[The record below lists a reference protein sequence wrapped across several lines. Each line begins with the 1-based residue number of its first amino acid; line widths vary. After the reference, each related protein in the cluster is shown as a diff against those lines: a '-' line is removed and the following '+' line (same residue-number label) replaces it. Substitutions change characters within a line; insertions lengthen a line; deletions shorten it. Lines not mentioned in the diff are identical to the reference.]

1 MITAKKFFTLAV
13 VVILI
18 TTSSVLAQNVTV
30 SKQAER
36 VKGNSTEGYAVE
48 LNGTLDEVTTAFT
61 KYLKTFSK
69 TKIVSNVTQVNEA
82 QFSATK
88 YLSPFYAI
96 TRNASDKAL
105 AWIGLNPAEWPSED
119 EAKKGMGE
127 LEKVMYNFG
136 VKFYRDKIQGDVDE
150 ALLAQQ
156 TAEKQQQKLLYDN
169 KTLNTKLE
177 NNQKEKI
184 RLEKAL
190 IDNKAENENLIL
202 GIDRNKKAQDSVAVA
217 LDQIRKMVEFH
228 KERQKKV
235 N

>member
-1 MITAKKFFTLAV
+1 MITAKKFFTLTLMMA
-13 VVILI
+13 LL
-18 TTSSVLAQNVTV
+18 TGGSVLAQTVKV
-30 SKQAER
+30 SKQTER
-36 VKGNSTEGYAVE
+36 VKGNATDGYGVE
-48 LNGTLDEVTTAFT
+48 LNGTLEEVTTAFT
-61 KYLKTFSK
+61 KYLKTFAK
-69 TKIVSNVTQVNEA
+69 TKAISNVTQVSEA

-88 YLSPFYAI
+88 YTSPFYAV
-96 TRNASDKAL
+96 TRNSTDKAL
-105 AWIGLNPAEWPSED
+105 AWIGVVVTEWPTED

-127 LEKVMYNFG
+127 LEKVMYDFG
-136 VKFYRDKIQGDVDE
+136 VKFYRDKIQADVDE
-150 ALLAQQ
+150 AMLALS
-156 TAEKQQQKLLYDN
+156 TAEKQQQKLIYDN
-169 KTLNTKLE
+169 KTLYTKLE

-190 IDNKAENENLIL
+190 IDNKAENENLTL

>member
-1 MITAKKFFTLAV
+1 MITAKKFFTLTLMV
-13 VVILI
+13 LFL
-18 TTSSVLAQNVTV
+18 SSGSVLAQTVTV

-36 VKGNSTEGYAVE
+36 VKGNSIDGYAVE
-48 LNGTLDEVTTAFT
+48 LSGTLDEVTTSFT
-61 KYLKTFSK
+61 KYLKSFSK

-88 YLSPFYAI
+88 YLSPFYAT

-105 AWIGLNPAEWPSED
+105 AWIGLIVTEWPNED

-127 LEKVMYNFG
+127 LEKVMYDFG
-136 VKFYRDKIQGDVDE
+136 VKFYRDKIQADVNE

-156 TAEKQQQKLLYDN
+156 TTEKQQQKLLYDN

-190 IDNKAENENLIL
+190 IDNKAENENLII

>member
-1 MITAKKFFTLAV
+1 MITAKKFFTLTVMA
-13 VVILI
+13 LLL
-18 TTSSVLAQNVTV
+18 TSSSGLAQNVTV
-30 SKQAER
+30 SKQDER
-36 VKGNSTEGYAVE
+36 VKGNSTDGYAVE
-48 LNGTLDEVTTAFT
+48 LSGTLEEVTTAFT

-69 TKIVSNVTQVNEA
+69 TKAVSNVTQVSEA

-88 YLSPFYAI
+88 YMSPFYAT

-105 AWIGLNPAEWPSED
+105 AWIGLNPSEWPSED
-119 EAKKGMGE
+119 EAKKGMDE

-136 VKFYRDKIQGDVDE
+136 VKFYRDKIQADVDE

-156 TAEKQQQKLLYDN
+156 TTEKQQQKLLNDN

-190 IDNKAENENLIL
+190 VDNKVENENLIL
-202 GIDRNKKAQDSVAVA
+202 GLERNKKAQDSVAVA
-217 LDQIRKMVEFH
+217 LEQIRKMVEFH

>member
-1 MITAKKFFTLAV
+1 MITAKKFFALPLV
-13 VVILI
+13 VLLLI
-18 TTSSVLAQNVTV
+18 SGSVLAQSVKVT
-30 SKQAER
+30 KQSER
-36 VKGNSTEGYAVE
+36 VKGSSTDGYGVE
-48 LNGTLDEVTTAFT
+48 LNGTLEEVTASFT
-61 KYLKTFSK
+61 KYLKSFSK
-69 TKIVSNVTQVNEA
+69 TKAVSNVIQVNEA
-82 QFSATK
+82 QLASAK
-88 YLSPFYAI
+88 YMSPFYAT
-96 TRNASDKAL
+96 TRNASDKTL
-105 AWIGLNPAEWPSED
+105 AWIGLVVTEWPTED
-119 EAKKGMGE
+119 EAKKGMSE
-127 LEKVMYNFG
+127 LEKVVYDFG
-136 VKFYRDKIQGDVDE
+136 VKFYRDKIQADVDE

-190 IDNKAENENLIL
+190 IDNKAENENLII